1 MPHRWESIRSS
12 YWFVPALMALAAAFG
27 SFATL
32 YVDAVVSDF
41 VPGWLL
47 PGGVDG
53 ARQMLGTIAG
63 SMITVAGVV
72 FSITIVAFSLA
83 SQQFGPMLLYNF
95 MRDRVNQVVL
105 GTFVATFLYCILVL
119 RAVHDGGVIPS
130 VSIVAA
136 LLLTVLSLGVLIY
149 FIHHIAQTVRVPF
162 LLARVRSDLE
172 RSIDRLFPEPFES
185 EIDTTPPALP
195 RGFDE
200 RACAVATESDGYVQK
215 IDEHKLCRLL
225 AERELVAQL
234 SRRPHDYVV
243 DGETLICLFPEDRV
257 DDDVV
262 ERVLE
267 CVSTGPERTVQ
278 QDVLHGVEQIVQVAL
293 RALSPALNDPH
304 TGNACID
311 ELSAVMAH
319 LAQRKLG
326 EPVAR
331 DEAGIVRIHKLPVQ
345 FEEVL
350 SAAFDGIRRAGATH
364 ASVVENLILRLCR
377 LEPLLRR
384 ESDRRAVHGLLERIG
399 VTAEQELEWEDWRR
413 IAPMHRRAL
422 GAFSGSRRRPSFVPG
437 RPVHVH

>member
-1 MPHRWESIRSS
+1 VINRWESVRSS
-12 YWFVPALMALAAAFG
+12 YWFVPALMALAAALG

-32 YVDAVVSDF
+32 LADSFVSD
-41 VPGWLL
+41 VTPGWLV

-119 RAVHDGGVIPS
+119 RAVNDSGALPS
-130 VSIVAA
+130 ISIAIA
-136 LLLTVLSLGVLIY
+136 LLLAVLSLGVLIY
-149 FIHHIAQTVRVPF
+149 FIHHIAQTVRVPV
-162 LLARVRSDLE
+162 LLARVRCDLE
-172 RSIDRLFPEPFES
+172 RSIDRLFPESIED
-185 EIDTTPPALP
+185 EVDTTPAALP

-200 RACAVATESDGYVQK
+200 RACTVATQLNGYVQA
-215 IDEHKLCRLL
+215 IDEHELCRLL
-225 AERELVAQL
+225 AECELVAQL
-234 SRRPHDYVV
+234 ARRPHDYVV
-243 DGETLICLFPEDRV
+243 AGETLLCLFPDDRV
-257 DDDVV
+257 DDDIVA
-262 ERVLE
+262 RVRE
-267 CVSTGPERTVQ
+267 CITIGAERTVQ
-278 QDVLHGVEQIVQVAL
+278 QDVVHGVEQIAQVAL

-319 LAQRKLG
+319 LAHRKLDG
-326 EPVAR
+326 PVAQ
-331 DEAGIVRIHKLPVQ
+331 DHAGIVRIHKLPVR
-345 FEEVL
+345 FEDVL
-350 SAAFDGIRRAGATH
+350 SAAFDGIRHCGATH

-384 ESDRRAVHGLLERIG
+384 ESDRRAVHALLERIG
-399 VTAEQELEWEDWRR
+399 VTAEQELEWEEWRR
-413 IAPMHRRAL
+413 IAPIHRRAL
-422 GAFSGSRRRPSFVPG
+422 AAVSDSRRRPRFVPG
-437 RPVHVH
+437 RPMHVH